1 MCRVPLP
8 NGHCGRV
15 TGQALPNDMPT
26 DKPVVLRDLIRT
38 DAVAGISEKI
48 ERSQKLASL
57 LRDAFPNDV
66 KPHLLSADVHDDRLV
81 LVADHAVWAA
91 RMRYYTSD
99 VLQIMVASHNLALSD
114 VTVRVRPT
122 RDPHPPTDS

>member
-1 MCRVPLP
+1 MS
-8 NGHCGRV
+8 
-15 TGQALPNDMPT
+15 T
-26 DKPVVLRDLIRT
+26 DKPVALRHLIRT

-48 ERSQKLASL
+48 ERSQKLAVS

-66 KPHLLSADVHDDRLV
+66 KPHLVSADVRDDRLV

-99 VLQIMVASHNLALSD
+99 VLQIMVASHNLALND
-114 VTVRVRPT
+114 VTIRVRPPVETDAPEGQNQT
-122 RDPHPPTDS
+122 RAPAAKHT